1 MEKKEIKV
9 LYHGPGISGR
19 NSNLE
24 HIYSK
29 VFDVRHKV
37 FDYRSFKLST
47 NEIKGI
53 IKGNSCDRETREQ
66 SFLFSTAPMSIFN
79 DPCREKL
86 VKEMDAFVFVV
97 DSQVE
102 RMDANIEVLWETET
116 ILKKHSRSI
125 TSIPWV
131 IQYNKRDLPNIL
143 SVTELQEIL
152 NSYHLPHFES
162 VANKGIGVFETFTSF
177 VYELD
182 RFYNIFD

>member
-1 MEKKEIKV
+1 MEKKEIKI
-9 LYHGPGISGR
+9 LYHGPGMSGR

-29 VFDVRHKV
+29 SFDVRRKS
-37 FDYRSFKLST
+37 FDYRAFKLST
-47 NEIKGI
+47 NEIKSI
-53 IKGNSCDRETREQ
+53 VKGNSCEKETKEQ
-66 SFLFSTAPMSIFN
+66 SFLFSTAPMSVFN

-97 DSQVE
+97 DSQKE
-102 RMDANIEVLWETET
+102 RMDSNIYALWDTQT
-116 ILKKHSRSI
+116 ILKKYKSD
-125 TSIPWV
+125 IPWI

-143 SVTELQEIL
+143 SIAELQDIL
-152 NSYHLPHFES
+152 NPYHLPYFES